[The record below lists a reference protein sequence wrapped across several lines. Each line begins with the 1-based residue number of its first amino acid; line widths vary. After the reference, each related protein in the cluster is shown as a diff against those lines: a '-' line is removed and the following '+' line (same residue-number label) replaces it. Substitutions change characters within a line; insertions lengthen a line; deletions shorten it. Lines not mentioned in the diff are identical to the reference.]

1 MKFVVYLFVLILI
14 ALVAIIFGAENEQI
28 TEINYLLAKSEI
40 RVSTLLA
47 LSMVFGSVIASIFWL
62 VYALNLRVRIVSLR
76 RQLNKSL
83 KKPS

>member
-1 MKFVVYLFVLILI
+1 MKFVIYLIIFIVITLL
-14 ALVAIIFGAENEQI
+14 AIILGAENEQI

-47 LSMVFGSVIASIFWL
+47 LAILAGSIIASAFWL
-62 VYALNLRVRIVSLR
+62 IYALNLRVRIVSLR

>member
-1 MKFVVYLFVLILI
+1 MKFVIYLIIFI
-14 ALVAIIFGAENEQI
+14 AVAFLAIIFGAENEQV
-28 TEINYLLAKSEI
+28 TEINYLLAKSEV

-47 LSMVFGSVIASIFWL
+47 ISILIGSIFASAFWL
-62 VYALNLRVRIVSLR
+62 IYALNLRVRIVSLR